1 MQRDDIVGKKVGTPG
16 REACKKGKDVMR
28 KVGMHAGRKACWG
41 GKQACMQ
48 RGMQGGRK
56 EGRQEGRKPCKEAIA
71 SRHAGGRQEGR
82 QAGGG
87 YTDLGYIV
95 RYVQSRAEGARAAMT
110 DLILSVRVPYAYEQ
124 QLSIETDVRYGTV
137 ATYGIRYVRL
147 VVCPKWSIRSGR
159 SEVVPSER
167 INHS

>member
-1 MQRDDIVGKKVGTPG
+1 MQ
-16 REACKKGKDVMR
+16 
-28 KVGMHAGRKACWG
+28 AGRHAWG

-95 RYVQSRAEGARAAMT
+95 RYVQSRGEGARRAAT
-110 DLILSVRVPYAYEQ
+110 DLILYTVRVQVPYVYEQ
-124 QLSIETDVRYGTV
+124 QLSI
-137 ATYGIRYVRL
+137 ATE
-147 VVCPKWSIRSGR
+147 S
-159 SEVVPSER
+159 
-167 INHS
+167 

>member
-1 MQRDDIVGKKVGTPG
+1 MQ
-16 REACKKGKDVMR
+16 
-28 KVGMHAGRKACWG
+28 ACWG

-48 RGMQGGRK
+48 RGMQGGRM

-95 RYVQSRAEGARAAMT
+95 RYVQSRAAEYCRE
-110 DLILSVRVPYAYEQ
+110 P
-124 QLSIETDVRYGTV
+124 
-137 ATYGIRYVRL
+137 
-147 VVCPKWSIRSGR
+147 GR
-159 SEVVPSER
+159 RR
-167 INHS
+167 I